1 LLTRFRDWTKHHP
14 VIDLV
19 VTIVMA
25 IVIAYCVQAW
35 IVKPYRIPSES
46 MTDTLLVSD
55 RIIAARFLYH
65 FKDPSRGDI
74 IVFQPNG
81 RGGDAFRTDEVAD
94 TVFVKRLI
102 GMPGEIIGANDG
114 KIYIC
119 DGGVAPDVT
128 QPIEQTQGCGYLD
141 EPYVSST
148 QDDFGP
154 ETIPDDRYFM
164 MGDNRADSDDSRNW
178 GPIKR
183 SQIIGRAFMTYWPLN
198 RISFY

>member
-1 LLTRFRDWTKHHP
+1 LLQLIHQWRKHP

-19 VTIVMA
+19 LTLVMA
-25 IVIAYCVQAW
+25 VAIAYCVQAW
-35 IVKPYRIPSES
+35 IVKPYRIPSRS

-65 FKDPSRGDI
+65 LKDPARGDI

-81 RGGDAFRTDEVAD
+81 QGNKVFLSNGVAD

-102 GMPGEIIGANDG
+102 GLPGEIIGARNDQVYVCNG
-114 KIYIC
+114 TS
-119 DGGVAPDVT
+119 APDVT
-128 QPIEQTQGCGYLD
+128 RPIDQTPGCQYLK
-141 EPYVSST
+141 EPYKSSH

-154 ETIPDDRYFM
+154 QQIPADRYFM

-178 GPIKR
+178 GPVTR
-183 SQIIGRAFMTYWPLN
+183 GQIIGRAFMTYWPLN
-198 RISFY
+198 RIGFY

>member
-1 LLTRFRDWTKHHP
+1 LIQTLRDWRKHP

-19 VTIVMA
+19 LTLVMA

-65 FKDPSRGDI
+65 LKDPVRGDI

-81 RGGDAFRTDEVAD
+81 QGDRVFLTDTVAS

-102 GMPGEIIGANDG
+102 GMPGEIVGAQGGNV
-114 KIYIC
+114 YVC
-119 DGGVAPDVT
+119 DEGSAPDVT
-128 QPIEQTQGCGYLD
+128 RPIAQTQGCRFLE
-141 EPYVSST
+141 EPYRSST

-154 ETIPDDRYFM
+154 QQIPDDRYFM

-178 GPIKR
+178 GPITR
-183 SQIIGRAFMTYWPLN
+183 DQIIGRAFMTYWPLT
-198 RISFY
+198 RIGFY